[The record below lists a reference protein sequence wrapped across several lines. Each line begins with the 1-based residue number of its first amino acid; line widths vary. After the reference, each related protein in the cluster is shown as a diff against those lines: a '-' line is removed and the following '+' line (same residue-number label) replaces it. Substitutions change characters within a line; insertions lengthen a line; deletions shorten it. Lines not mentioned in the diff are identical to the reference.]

1 MTGFRIFLIAV
12 VVAVVSVVGISW
24 AWTAIGGGP
33 LPIHGL
39 VALTL
44 GVVGTIA
51 LAWVLMALA
60 SDPRVKPEDDGGGW
74 RITGKGPPDPTRP
87 GASRGGP

>member
-39 VALTL
+39 VALML

-60 SDPRVKPEDDGGGW
+60 FRSDSEGWDDRADRSGSADIDRPDKP
-74 RITGKGPPDPTRP
+74 
-87 GASRGGP
+87 

>member
-1 MTGFRIFLIAV
+1 M
-12 VVAVVSVVGISW
+12 VGISW

-60 SDPRVKPEDDGGGW
+60 FRSDSEGWDDRADRSGSADIDRPDKP
-74 RITGKGPPDPTRP
+74 
-87 GASRGGP
+87 

>member
-44 GVVGTIA
+44 GVAGTIA

-60 SDPRVKPEDDGGGW
+60 FRSDREGWDDRADRSGSADIDRPDKP
-74 RITGKGPPDPTRP
+74 
-87 GASRGGP
+87 

>member
-60 SDPRVKPEDDGGGW
+60 FRSDREGWDDRADRSGSADIDRPDKP
-74 RITGKGPPDPTRP
+74 
-87 GASRGGP
+87 

>member
-60 SDPRVKPEDDGGGW
+60 FRSDSEGWDDRADRSGSADIDRPDKP
-74 RITGKGPPDPTRP
+74 
-87 GASRGGP
+87 

>member
-1 MTGFRIFLIAV
+1 MKAFRNLLIAGGVAVGSV
-12 VVAVVSVVGISW
+12 VVVSL

-60 SDPRVKPEDDGGGW
+60 FRSDSEGWDDRADRSGSADIDRPDKP
-74 RITGKGPPDPTRP
+74 
-87 GASRGGP
+87 

>member
-44 GVVGTIA
+44 GVVGSIA

-60 SDPRVKPEDDGGGW
+60 FRSDSEGWDDRADRSGSADIDRPDKP
-74 RITGKGPPDPTRP
+74 
-87 GASRGGP
+87 

>member
-1 MTGFRIFLIAV
+1 M
-12 VVAVVSVVGISW
+12 VSVVGISW

-60 SDPRVKPEDDGGGW
+60 FRSDSEGWDDRADRSGSADIDRPDKP
-74 RITGKGPPDPTRP
+74 
-87 GASRGGP
+87 

>member
-1 MTGFRIFLIAV
+1 MTRFRIFLIAV

-60 SDPRVKPEDDGGGW
+60 FRSDSEGWDDRADRSGSADIDRPDKP
-74 RITGKGPPDPTRP
+74 
-87 GASRGGP
+87 

>member
-1 MTGFRIFLIAV
+1 MSRLRTFLIAGGV
-12 VVAVVSVVGISW
+12 VVGSIIGISW

-51 LAWVLMALA
+51 LASVLMALA
-60 SDPRVKPEDDGGGW
+60 FRSDSEGWDDRADRSGSADIDRPDKP
-74 RITGKGPPDPTRP
+74 
-87 GASRGGP
+87 

>member
-44 GVVGTIA
+44 GVVGTLA

-60 SDPRVKPEDDGGGW
+60 FRSDSEGWDDRADRSGSADIDRPDKP
-74 RITGKGPPDPTRP
+74 
-87 GASRGGP
+87 